1 MLLPKHK
8 ILFTLNEVLKLLE
21 GAESY
26 QINQYSYIPHQWNF
40 SCYYNGKYYAL
51 VIHVKNKTVKCVS
64 ISVNDK
70 TIKIDRQREYSE
82 LFNQIYIKCTQ
93 KIVDIENTKFTILF
107 PNYTQVDDRDHKIE
121 SLLEL
126 VDVSENKPKRK
137 KLFGLF

>member
-8 ILFTLNEVLKLLE
+8 ILFTLNEVPKILE

-26 QINQYSYIPHQWNF
+26 QINQYSYIPHQWTLC
-40 SCYYNGKYYAL
+40 SYYNGKYYGL
-51 VIHVKNKTVKCVS
+51 VIYVKNKNVKCIS

-82 LFNQIYIKCTQ
+82 LFDQIYVKSTQ
-93 KIVDIENTKFTILF
+93 KIVDIENNKFTVLF
-107 PNYTQVDDRDHKIE
+107 PNYTQVDERDHKIE
-121 SLLEL
+121 SILDL

>member
-8 ILFTLNEVLKLLE
+8 ILFTLNEVLKILE
-21 GAESY
+21 VSESY

-40 SCYYNGKYYAL
+40 SSYYNDKYYAL

-121 SLLEL
+121 SILEL